1 MVKAHF
7 SATGTALLVPLYPD
21 PPSAPPK
28 VDIPSREAD
37 AQAKAH
43 AEQMA
48 LWEALRHVQVEVEL
62 IARPVLVEW
71 GLEAEAEMQA
81 ERKRQKAIEDA
92 GGFVLGMTH
101 EGVVSQREIARK
113 VIIACVRSVPGVVV
127 GEIDLGAKGLDRAT
141 LADCLDQAG
150 MLLDVA
156 SRAKVA
162 QRPTPLQKKASES
175 PPVSSG
181 QAS

>member
-7 SATGTALLVPLYPD
+7 SAAGAALMVPLYPD
-21 PPSAPPK
+21 PPAAPPK
-28 VDIPSREAD
+28 VDIPSREAE

-43 AEQMA
+43 ADQLA
-48 LWEALRHVQVEVEL
+48 LWEQLRHVLVEVEL
-62 IARPVLVEW
+62 IPRPTLVEW

-92 GGFVLGMTH
+92 GGFVLSMTH
-101 EGVVSQREIARK
+101 EGVVAHRAQARK
-113 VIIACVRSVPGVVV
+113 IIIACVRSVPGVVV
-127 GEIDLGAKGLDRAT
+127 GDIDLGAKGLDRAV

-156 SRAKVA
+156 NRAKVA

-175 PPVSSG
+175 PPVSSEPP
-181 QAS
+181 S